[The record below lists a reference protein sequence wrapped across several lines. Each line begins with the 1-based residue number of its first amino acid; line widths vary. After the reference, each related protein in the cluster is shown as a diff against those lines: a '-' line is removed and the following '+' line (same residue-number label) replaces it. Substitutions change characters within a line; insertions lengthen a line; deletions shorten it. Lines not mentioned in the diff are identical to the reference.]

1 VFNRA
6 RQQSKLVATALRYN
20 FTDLAWS
27 PDSQWLAYVQAATN
41 TYRH

>member
-27 PDSQWLAYVQAATN
+27 PDSRFIAFDAGGKLKI
-41 TYRH
+41 